1 MYIQQFGA
9 ELVKQVTES
18 IAFQTEEM
26 SLDCPELENNSI
38 FKLLRNRVKHFF
50 FQQEEH
56 RRRGGLTN
64 S

>member
-50 FQQEEH
+50 FQ
-56 RRRGGLTN
+56 
-64 S
+64 

>member
-26 SLDCPELENNSI
+26 SLDCPELENNFI

-50 FQQEEH
+50 FQQEEY

-64 S
+64 N